1 MKKLRFFY
9 LLLLIFSLLAHKSMA
24 QQVSL
29 TGKVI
34 NPDEKPIKN
43 VLVYLVNN
51 PTLYCYSDS
60 LGNFSL
66 IDEIGTSVT
75 EVRQN
80 EIISFENRKLS
91 LYANN
96 QSISVDVITIDG
108 RLIMNI
114 VNLDKSLGTFGLY
127 PEAYISGLPK
137 AIYVVRARVGD
148 TFQSL

>member
-66 IDEIGTSVT
+66 IDINTSVT
-75 EVRQN
+75 EVRQDK
-80 EIISFENRKLS
+80 IISFENRKLS

-96 QSISVDVITIDG
+96 QSISVDVI
-108 RLIMNI
+108 NI
-114 VNLDKSLGTFGLY
+114 
-127 PEAYISGLPK
+127 
-137 AIYVVRARVGD
+137 
-148 TFQSL
+148 